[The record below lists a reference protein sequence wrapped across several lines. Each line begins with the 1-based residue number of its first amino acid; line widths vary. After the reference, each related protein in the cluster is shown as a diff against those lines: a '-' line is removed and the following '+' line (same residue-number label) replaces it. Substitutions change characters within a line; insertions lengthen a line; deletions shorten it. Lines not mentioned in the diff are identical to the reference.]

1 MTFARS
7 KNKVKLTAALRGGT
21 SNRGQVMKV
30 TRLKR
35 GYRIN
40 LSDAEMTV
48 LTRVFGEGAGSGMV
62 EDLTTRIFGIGH
74 LQKKQSLEGS

>member
-1 MTFARS
+1 
-7 KNKVKLTAALRGGT
+7 
-21 SNRGQVMKV
+21 MKV

-48 LTRVFGEGAGSGMV
+48 LTRVFGEGAGSGMIEEFDDDDMWDWTSAEKAV
-62 EDLTTRIFGIGH
+62 IKKLPNVGEHWFNTTEDRRE
-74 LQKKQSLEGS
+74 K